1 MENIKSHFTGL
12 YENTGKLIQQES
24 KILRLE
30 IYERVTNLVACGVNA
45 GIMLLI
51 GVFAFAFLNL
61 GVALYLNVLLDSQ
74 IMGFVLVGLF
84 YTLVLLVY
92 YAFRK
97 RISNNKI
104 KNVVLLKLSKNMDDF
119 DELLVAQDV
128 LYKEIDLSKEKIK
141 TDFESLQKEFGLDD
155 LDAEN
160 KDVNHT
166 GSRKII
172 TTITDFVLT
181 KVILRKSNVFA
192 KVLIPLIAN
201 ALITSS
207 VYDES
212 KPKSFLQNMK
222 LKLANL
228 I

>member
-61 GVALYLNVLLDSQ
+61 GAAFYLNALLDTP
-74 IMGFVLVGLF
+74 ILGFVLVGLF
-84 YTLVLLVY
+84 YVVVLLVY
-92 YAFRK
+92 YLFRK

-128 LYKEIDLSKEKIK
+128 LYKEIELSKDKIK
-141 TDFESLQKEFGLDD
+141 TDFESLQKNLGLDD
-155 LDAEN
+155 LNNEN
-160 KDVNHT
+160 EDDSHT
-166 GSRKII
+166 GSRRII
-172 TTITDFVLT
+172 TEISNFLLR
-181 KVILRKSNVFA
+181 KVVLRKSNVIVKA
-192 KVLIPLIAN
+192 IIPIIAN
-201 ALITSS
+201 AFITSS
-207 VYDES
+207 VFDES
-212 KPKSFLQNMK
+212 KPKSLLRNLK
-222 LKLANL
+222 LKLTSL
-228 I
+228 L